1 MACWRASLSRTG
13 DAAGVEGVAA
23 GEEVTGVVLAAGLET
38 GDGDAAAGV
47 DAGAAAG
54 AAVIGLAGVLIE
66 EKSST
71 EIFRVLLRFPMHE
84 DRLYQ
89 WCEYEPC
96 NYCQ

>member
-1 MACWRASLSRTG
+1 MACCRASLSSTG
-13 DAAGVEGVAA
+13 DAEGVEGVAA
-23 GEEVTGVVLAAGLET
+23 GDGVTGVALAAGLET

-71 EIFRVLLRFPMHE
+71 AIGTSLLRFPMRG

-89 WCEYEPC
+89 W
-96 NYCQ
+96 